1 MSDSGLNIPV
11 VVMANDFAMRR
22 NKQIAQQNQAAAGQ
36 LRQQGAKATQQPA
49 ISTPAQRPLK
59 K

>member
-1 MSDSGLNIPV
+1 MSDTGQNIPLI
-11 VVMANDFAMRR
+11 VMANDFAMRR
-22 NKQIAQQNQAAAGQ
+22 NKQVAYQKQAAAGK